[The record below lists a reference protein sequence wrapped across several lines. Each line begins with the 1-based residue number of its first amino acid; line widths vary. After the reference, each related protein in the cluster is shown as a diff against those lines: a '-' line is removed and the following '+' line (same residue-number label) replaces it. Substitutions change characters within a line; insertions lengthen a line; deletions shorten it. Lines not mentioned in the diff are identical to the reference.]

1 MATRKPAAKRALHH
15 SASQVHRDDYIF
27 DEEQYV
33 HLGQEMA
40 QEASKQV
47 SNAGSFWE
55 RCRDMYVAAQEHGRA
70 EDAIRALFSPGDT
83 LQGRKAPWYR
93 TYKSLLTS
101 CFNLKIK
108 VEGDAGVTNIQQQ
121 IKAAKDKIIERDPR
135 ARAAK
140 DQQVLEMFK
149 RLAQGC
155 LNRGIAKQSL
165 VAALKD
171 LQPDVEMKAAA

>member
-1 MATRKPAAKRALHH
+1 MATRKTPARRSLHR
-15 SASQVHRDDYIF
+15 SATQAHKDDFIF
-27 DEEQYV
+27 DEQQYV
-33 HLGQEMA
+33 HLGEEMA

-55 RCRDMYVAAQEHGRA
+55 RCRDMYVGAQEHGRA
-70 EDAIRALFSPGDT
+70 EDALRALFSPGDT
-83 LQGRKAPWYR
+83 MQGRKAPWYR
-93 TYKSLLTS
+93 TYKSILTS

-108 VEGDAGVTNIQQQ
+108 VAHDHGVTTVQRL
-121 IKAAKDKIIERDPR
+121 IKDARDAIVERDPR

-140 DQQVLEMFK
+140 DQQVLVMFT

-155 LNRGIAKQSL
+155 LNRGISKQAL

-171 LQPDVEMKAAA
+171 LQPEQQLPHAA